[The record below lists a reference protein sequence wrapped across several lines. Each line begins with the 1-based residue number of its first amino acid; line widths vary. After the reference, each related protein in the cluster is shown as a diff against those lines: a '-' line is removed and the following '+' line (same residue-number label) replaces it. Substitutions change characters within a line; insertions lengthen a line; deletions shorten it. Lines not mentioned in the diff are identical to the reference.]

1 MNETN
6 PLAKLHYIK
15 SNFPNVF
22 VHYGEFKSIR
32 LDKKS
37 SAYLTQGNVEVFCRQ
52 VDRSWKKYF
61 VPIQDTAELKNET
74 LYRMYVKLNESVL
87 TDINLTDCIIYIKSG
102 VEKKDDHRK

>member
-6 PLAKLHYIK
+6 PLAQLNYIK

-37 SAYLTQGNVEVFCRQ
+37 SAYLTEGNI
-52 VDRSWKKYF
+52 DKKIK
-61 VPIQDTAELKNET
+61 VGKSI
-74 LYRMYVKLNESVL
+74 LYPYRIPQS
-87 TDINLTDCIIYIKSG
+87 
-102 VEKKDDHRK
+102 